1 MTREH
6 ANFHEPLAVGA
17 AVRHEV
23 TGEPAARDA
32 ARNLLSMLRR
42 TRSYAT
48 GGTCD
53 GERWQASGRLA
64 SAATSTE
71 TQETCT
77 QVNLERLAQRAL
89 GWSNAKES
97 ADWWERCKLN
107 SSVRLTTTRELLLK
121 KASPGLN
128 SLKGGCI

>member
-1 MTREH
+1 MKATAAGQPCGGVRCTTVDARPCDEDVLTREH

-32 ARNLLSMLRR
+32 ARNLLGMLRR

-53 GERWQASGRLA
+53 GERWQAPGQLA
-64 SAATSTE
+64 G
-71 TQETCT
+71 
-77 QVNLERLAQRAL
+77 L
-89 GWSNAKES
+89 
-97 ADWWERCKLN
+97 CKL
-107 SSVRLTTTRELLLK
+107 SSCSSEPV
-121 KASPGLN
+121 
-128 SLKGGCI
+128 SLKPVRFQIVKGTN